1 MIIHGIS
8 LDDIKAL
15 SDVQWQELDESTR
28 KEYELILSY
37 ERLLPNDFVDNKD
50 SIACWLSDLIAEYVD
65 T

>member
-1 MIIHGIS
+1 MIIHDIL
-8 LDDIKAL
+8 LDDIKTL

-37 ERLLPNDFVDNKD
+37 EHLLPNDFIDSKD
-50 SIACWLSDLIAEYVD
+50 SIGCWLSDLITECVE

>member
-37 ERLLPNDFVDNKD
+37 ECLLPNDFVDNKN
-50 SIACWLSDLIAEYVD
+50 STGCWSSDFIAEYVE

>member
-8 LDDIKAL
+8 LDDIKTL

-28 KEYELILSY
+28 EEYELILSY
-37 ERLLPNDFVDNKD
+37 ECLLPNDFIDSKD
-50 SIACWLSDLIAEYVD
+50 SIGCWLSDLITEYVV

>member
-8 LDDIKAL
+8 LDDIKTL

-28 KEYELILSY
+28 EEYELILSY
-37 ERLLPNDFVDNKD
+37 ECLLPNDFVDSKTSTN
-50 SIACWLSDLIAEYVD
+50 CWLSDFIVEYVA

>member
-15 SDVQWQELDESTR
+15 SDVKWQELDESTR

-37 ERLLPNDFVDNKD
+37 ECLLPNEFVDSKNGAGCWSSDFV
-50 SIACWLSDLIAEYVD
+50 AEYVE

>member
-37 ERLLPNDFVDNKD
+37 ERLLPNDFVDSKN
-50 SIACWLSDLIAEYVD
+50 STGCWLSDFIAEYVE